1 MFALTIS
8 QREPMNFHLVEI
20 VKRVLIGVILA
31 AAVVYILKLA

>member
-1 MFALTIS
+1 
-8 QREPMNFHLVEI
+8 MNFHLVEI